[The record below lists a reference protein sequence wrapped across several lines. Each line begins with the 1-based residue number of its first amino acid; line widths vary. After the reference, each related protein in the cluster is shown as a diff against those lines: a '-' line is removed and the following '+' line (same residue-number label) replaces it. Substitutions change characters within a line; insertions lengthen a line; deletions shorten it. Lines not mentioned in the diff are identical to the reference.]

1 MGLMKV
7 ERRGREKGERGRGR
21 KGKKW
26 KGKGRKD
33 SSNTSSFRAA
43 ITNGQTRNWTEL

>member
-21 KGKKW
+21 